1 MKTYLNL
8 GFCLLL
14 ASLLSPM
21 ANANFKNCTSSYGE
35 WDWSDSSN
43 FVKTIPTNSPFGNWN
58 NYNGAMSEPHHHCPE
73 DGWVLLV
80 RHIYCEDNLSD
91 TSDECKDDDYRSYL
105 PKPLSYFSLY
115 NKYTGMVRFFVYVDE
130 AEAGDSF
137 YFNISAIK
145 NQASVSPAPILINST
160 NPVTTMDSF
169 YELNDFSKHQ
179 QERKI
184 LRRSTEVWSVFD
196 TFVSYPGEILDDRLG
211 FSIDLQTFN
220 KQDLKIEGKIVGKLS
235 THIAGTDMDGI
246 GAAKSLYDNRD
257 SIKKAFNDP
266 IDWGAE
272 LQSMA
277 NTKQLETMGPDAFAV
292 NPQADTLG
300 DLADVIL
307 AGSDIIGGIN
317 SGYAVYNVLRGFM
330 GSKDSVQNQF
340 LDLDVNLTGT
350 VEDTVNEHALIRVPF
365 PMSYQTYGPE
375 SSYQD
380 AQLGLFHIKSRPKIM
395 LSYTEQNGVVGN
407 GTIANRIAGRI
418 ASDIQAS
425 IIMNPAISDM
435 YLSELKVI
443 PEITLVNAFN
453 SLQGLRQTPNWY
465 DDSVATQT
473 SPMTEIDYDARYGM
487 IKNESFNYQFLTRA
501 FTPSKLNIYKVEGV
515 DDPFSSVFIPDR
527 YKVSS
532 IKDKTLGY
540 SWAYTDYLGS
550 INEEINIDNNRI
562 GLRITPDRA
571 LSATN
576 GAPFLLNLRT
586 FIPAPKP
593 DLTDEWNSGYSVGH
607 TSHKAIRDIRL
618 KIFAKFK
625 RWPKIGEN
633 EEDMPYFDYIAY
645 LEPDFLLCGGTLSEW
660 NSQVFDNIL
669 GSEIK
674 GYELVDSTVCEGEY
688 DSDLDGKKDSS
699 DGTITQK
706 TFLPNPKFDNPYNPD
721 SDRDGLT
728 DHYEN
733 TISHTNPNRS
743 DTDGDGFSDWYEVTF
758 GSPFDPNIPMDLG
771 F

>member
-1 MKTYLNL
+1 
-8 GFCLLL
+8 
-14 ASLLSPM
+14 M

-91 TSDECKDDDYRSYL
+91 TSDECKGDDYRSYL

-169 YELNDFSKHQ
+169 YESNDFSKHQ

-246 GAAKSLYDNRD
+246 GAVKSLYDNRD

-266 IDWGAE
+266 IDWGSE

-300 DLADVIL
+300 DLADIIL
-307 AGSDIIGGIN
+307 AGSDFIGGIN
-317 SGYAVYNVLRGFM
+317 SGYATYNVVKGFM

-340 LDLDVNLTGT
+340 IDLDVNLTGT
-350 VEDTVNEHALIRVPF
+350 VEDTVNEHALIRIPF

-380 AQLGLFHIKSRPKIM
+380 GKLGLFHIKNRPKIM
-395 LSYTEQNGVVGN
+395 LSYAKQSSLLGN
-407 GTIANRIAGRI
+407 GTVANRIAGRL
-418 ASDIQAS
+418 ASDIRGAF
-425 IIMNPAISDM
+425 IINPTVINDM
-435 YLSELKVI
+435 YLDEVKVVPELI
-443 PEITLVNAFN
+443 LVNNQATY
-453 SLQGLRQTPNWY
+453 GLKKTPNWI
-465 DDSVATQT
+465 DDPFNPSSVDH
-473 SPMTEIDYDARYGM
+473 DYDVRYGM
-487 IKNESFNYQFLTRA
+487 LKNDSFSYKFLRCAHKSSLTI
-501 FTPSKLNIYKVEGV
+501 PSKVAKIE
-515 DDPFSSVFIPDR
+515 DPFSSYQQPTSYIA
-527 YKVSS
+527 SS
-532 IKDKTLGY
+532 IKDEFMC
-540 SWAYTDYLGS
+540 GS
-550 INEEINIDNNRI
+550 SPSYYPNALTEEIDIEGMET
-562 GLRITPDRA
+562 GLRVTPRDP
-571 LSATN
+571 LDPN
-576 GAPFLLNLRT
+576 QGAPFLLNLRT

-593 DLTDEWNSGYSVGH
+593 DLDDEYSNGYSVGR
-607 TSHKAIRDIRL
+607 TYLKTIQELNL
-618 KIFAKFK
+618 KIYAKFK
-625 RWPKIGEN
+625 RWPKAGEN
-633 EEDMPYFDYIAY
+633 RSDMPYFDFIGY
-645 LEPDFLLCGGTLSEW
+645 LKPELLLCGGTLEEW
-660 NSQVFDNIL
+660 NTQVFNNIL
-669 GSEIK
+669 GNDIIDYEI
-674 GYELVDSTVCEGEY
+674 VDSKVCQGDY
-688 DSDLDGKKDSS
+688 DSDKDGILDKNEYKNS
-699 DGTITQK
+699 ITGN
-706 TFLPNPKFDNPYNPD
+706 TVTDNNPYSEDWDN
-721 SDRDGLT
+721 DGLT
-728 DHYEN
+728 NTYEIN
-733 TISHTNPNRS
+733 VSHTNPNS
-743 DTDGDGFSDWYEVTF
+743 KDTDGDSFSDLFEVNN
-758 GSPFDPNIPMDLG
+758 PPYFDPNIPQYIEMI
-771 F
+771 